1 MTASLGQ
8 PREEPELDAYGVISR
23 ARAALPGLATEELDR
38 IRGLLERALREAGGG
53 DAAEVVAELARTLA
67 HGA

>member
-1 MTASLGQ
+1 MTARLGQ
-8 PREEPELDAYGVISR
+8 PGEEPELDPYDLISR
-23 ARAALPGLATEELDR
+23 ARAQLPALATEELDR
-38 IRGLLERALREAGGG
+38 IRALLERALREAGGG